1 MKFVIKHEIRGRL
14 RVHFVYKNMTF
25 RQADILQYYLMGREN
40 IISSQIFN
48 RTMMRSFVIQVTDRL
63 FWICLRGFLMKR

>member
-25 RQADILQYYLMGREN
+25 QTGRYFTVLSYGKGKYN
-40 IISSQIFN
+40 F
-48 RTMMRSFVIQVTDRL
+48 FTD
-63 FWICLRGFLMKR
+63 F